1 MSGGMN
7 ETETDVAVNY
17 RLLKLIEARPEIS
30 QRELAREL
38 GLSLGKVNYCLQ
50 AFITK
55 GWVKAN
61 NFRRSD
67 NKRAYAY
74 LLTPHGIEEKV
85 RVTTSFFHRIEAEY
99 EVLKREVEEIEQK
112 RLLCVSEHKSAT
124 IDGAEQ

>member
-38 GLSLGKVNYCLQ
+38 GLSLGKLNYCLK
-50 AFITK
+50 AFISK

-74 LLTPHGIEEKV
+74 LLTPRGIEEKA
-85 RVTTSFFHRIEAEY
+85 RVTIHFFCRVEQEY
-99 EVLKREVEEIEQK
+99 KSLKQEVEHIRRQAVEAGFE
-112 RLLCVSEHKSAT
+112 E
-124 IDGAEQ
+124 